1 MFRARCLYGEPC
13 FCYFVRVKV
22 VTKSAEETKDA
33 ARAWLNPKFAGS
45 GSGKATVVALI
56 GNLGAGKTTFT
67 QAVAE
72 ALGVKE
78 NITSPTFVI
87 EKIYK
92 LKGQKWQN
100 LIHLDCYR
108 LDKPEE
114 LLHLGWAEIAS
125 EPENLILVEWADKF
139 PELFTHAEKIYFN
152 HGEGDHREINFT

>member
-1 MFRARCLYGEPC
+1 MI

-22 VTKSAEETKDA
+22 VTKSKEETQEA
-33 ARAWLNPKFAGS
+33 AREWLKRGPQGN
-45 GSGKATVVALI
+45 VVALI

-78 NITSPTFVI
+78 NITSPTFVL
-87 EKIYK
+87 EKIY
-92 LKGQKWQN
+92 LLRAESRSKWKK
-100 LIHLDCYR
+100 LIHIDCYR
-108 LDKPEE
+108 LEKPEE

-139 PELFTHAEKIYFN
+139 PELFESALPTGRQVTKIYFN
-152 HGEGDHREINFT
+152 HGEGDTREINFA